1 MKSNLF
7 VSYWVKPGPNAT
19 DFAAVTDA
27 IVKLGKASPTTSM
40 FLFHVSTEL
49 SANEASRI
57 VGKAMNNGD
66 KLLNFPRFCRH
77 RLKQLLSLPRTQPVN
92 GSQAWSDDVAD
103 CKTLRSIQRCLAWR
117 RLVSGSVDR
126 G

>member
-66 KLLNFPRFCRH
+66 KLLILEIDQEHKVRGAVTHGFM
-77 RLKQLLSLPRTQPVN
+77 LPPEF
-92 GSQAWSDDVAD
+92 D
-103 CKTLRSIQRCLAWR
+103 KKL
-117 RLVSGSVDR
+117 
-126 G
+126 